1 MKRQPIQ
8 SQRFPE
14 DSLTI
19 DAVSTNQLTK
29 SQLVEAINMT
39 FPDEKISQTSKIATV
54 VTTKMRTGEK
64 RQTLILGL
72 ELELQGGNYE

>member
-19 DAVSTNQLTK
+19 DSVSTNQLTK
-29 SQLVEAINMT
+29 SQLVESVNRT
-39 FPDEKISQTSKIATV
+39 FPEDKISQTSKLATI

-72 ELELQGGNYE
+72 ELKL

>member
-8 SQRFPE
+8 LPQRHPE

-19 DAVSTNQLTK
+19 DSVSTNQLTK
-29 SQLVEAINMT
+29 SQLVEAINRT
-39 FPDEKISQTSKIATV
+39 FPGSLLSETNKIATV

-64 RQTLILGL
+64 RQTVILGL
-72 ELELQGGNYE
+72 ELKLF

>member
-19 DAVSTNQLTK
+19 DSVHSNQLTK
-29 SQLVEAINMT
+29 PQLVEAINRT
-39 FPDEKISQTSKIATV
+39 FPDDKISPTSKVATV

-72 ELELQGGNYE
+72 ELKF

>member
-19 DAVSTNQLTK
+19 DSVSTNQLTK
-29 SQLVEAINMT
+29 SQLVESVNRT
-39 FPDEKISQTSKIATV
+39 FPEDKISQTSKVATI

-72 ELELQGGNYE
+72 ELKL

>member
-19 DAVSTNQLTK
+19 DAISTN
-29 SQLVEAINMT
+29 QLVEAINRT

>member
-19 DAVSTNQLTK
+19 DSVSTNQLTK
-29 SQLVEAINMT
+29 SQLVEAINRT
-39 FPDEKISQTSKIATV
+39 FLEDKISQTSKVATI

-72 ELELQGGNYE
+72 ELKL